1 MSQPRRPLIVA
12 AVMDEDEE
20 GPGSAGATV
29 LLIDD
34 DALIL
39 RALQALIARAGYRV
53 LAARDSESALAAA
66 RAHAID
72 GIVID
77 VRLPGT
83 TGYALAESVGKLHP
97 AARVLYM
104 SGYGEM
110 PADLQG
116 ARFLTKPFSAAELM
130 RELDALLA

>member
-1 MSQPRRPLIVA
+1 MT
-12 AVMDEDEE
+12 DEDEE
-20 GPGSAGATV
+20 GAGPGAATV
-29 LLIDD
+29 LLVDD

-53 LAARDSESALAAA
+53 LAARDTESALAAA
-66 RAHAID
+66 REHAID

-83 TGYALAESVGKLHP
+83 TGYAVAASLGKLRP

-104 SGYGEM
+104 SGHAER
-110 PADLQG
+110 PVDLQG